1 MSEVTLDQL
10 RAVLSPEAFDVI
22 APLFTNL
29 AQRLQ
34 ASEGRVEEL
43 RPAPAQ
49 PAPSGT
55 ATARAPLRTEL
66 PTFKGLPAENEDWGV
81 ITWYLAKKQQ
91 NGDQPLDWN
100 TLQQALR
107 AHLNRCNYKGNV
119 SEFIPRFQKLE
130 MQLSP
135 TDMTFGDPRVY
146 KRYKRTS
153 GSNSNSRTSDPRLR
167 NQKNGNGS
175 SSSNGNSSSMFPS
188 SAASTAPAPM
198 DLDAFLT
205 TPSRPDKSRLRCF
218 NCNRLGH
225 FSKDCRMPCKRT
237 QQSSNLPNRPQQPMF
252 HIADPDPLH
261 PGHMHVV
268 GQPSARSQRVPT
280 LLGRAANH
288 FNNPKKK
295 VHQNDV
301 NQFLANME
309 TQSVP
314 KAELDDT
321 PLSANFF
328 TIDLKATVRGR
339 PKRFKPGSMREVHI
353 IADTGARDNYI
364 RSNVVKYIGADY
376 FSLGHPREI
385 AGAGQTF
392 TKGFAQFTLK
402 IGPIEETVL
411 AWVLE
416 QETGFRYD
424 LLLGWMFLA
433 KHNVVFNWNDS
444 TLDILLPKTKVT
456 VKVQAIPNPNSL
468 PVQDVYMA
476 EISEGYTE
484 LPHESYT
491 YTDDP
496 GIASITEVES
506 EDESPGIPPSSDSE
520 TPSLTTDNSS
530 TDTSTPS
537 TDTPMPFITQE

>member
-1 MSEVTLDQL
+1 MADVY
-10 RAVLSPEAFDVI
+10 EA
-22 APLFTNL
+22 A
-29 AQRLQ
+29 
-34 ASEGRVEEL
+34 
-43 RPAPAQ
+43 
-49 PAPSGT
+49 
-55 ATARAPLRTEL
+55 
-66 PTFKGLPAENEDWGV
+66 
-81 ITWYLAKKQQ
+81 
-91 NGDQPLDWN
+91 
-100 TLQQALR
+100 
-107 AHLNRCNYKGNV
+107 
-119 SEFIPRFQKLE
+119 
-130 MQLSP
+130 
-135 TDMTFGDPRVY
+135 RVY
-146 KRYKRTS
+146 ERYKRTS
-153 GSNSNSRTSDPRLR
+153 GSNSNSRTSDPRLC

-198 DLDAFLT
+198 DPDAFLT

-225 FSKDCRMPCKRT
+225 FSKDCRMPRKRT

-261 PGHMHVV
+261 PGRMHVV

-288 FNNPKKK
+288 FDNPKKK
-295 VHQNDV
+295 VHQKDV
-301 NQFLANME
+301 DQFLANME

-328 TIDLKATVRGR
+328 TIDLKGSPDLTLPIYSATVRGR

-353 IADTGARDNYI
+353 IANTGARDNYI
-364 RSNVVKYIGADY
+364 RSDVVKYIGADY

-385 AGAGQTF
+385 AGAGRTF

-433 KHNVVFNWNDS
+433 K
-444 TLDILLPKTKVT
+444 T
-456 VKVQAIPNPNSL
+456 
-468 PVQDVYMA
+468 
-476 EISEGYTE
+476 
-484 LPHESYT
+484 
-491 YTDDP
+491 
-496 GIASITEVES
+496 
-506 EDESPGIPPSSDSE
+506 
-520 TPSLTTDNSS
+520 
-530 TDTSTPS
+530 
-537 TDTPMPFITQE
+537 